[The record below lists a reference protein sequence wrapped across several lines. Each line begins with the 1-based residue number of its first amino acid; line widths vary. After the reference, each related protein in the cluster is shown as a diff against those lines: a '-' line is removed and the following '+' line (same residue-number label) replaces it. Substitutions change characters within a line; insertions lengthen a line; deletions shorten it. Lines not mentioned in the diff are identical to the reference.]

1 MAIEKILNTRIL
13 NKIDTLENWSASTL
27 PIKKGEIC
35 IATVAA
41 SAGTGLT
48 EPVVM
53 IKIGEDGVK
62 TFKDL
67 PWNFYAKASDVL
79 AACKTEAGLTEFVNN
94 VIANA
99 GIASDEAMNA
109 LANRVTTV
117 ENDINTAGTG
127 LKARMTA
134 VEGLVGDTAVATQIS
149 NAIAALKL
157 GETYA
162 AKVHT
167 HTKSDITDFA
177 HTHAIS
183 EITELQ
189 TKLDEAKKAGTDANT
204 ALEAYKVTND
214 AAVSANTAAIAA
226 INNETTGILAKA
238 KTYADGKDAAIA
250 AAKKAGD
257 DAQSDVDALEAKV
270 GTVPADKTVVQMI
283 SEAQTAATYDDTQI
297 KKDIKANADAIDVLE
312 GYVGGEAV
320 STQIQTAITAL
331 NLATTYEAKG
341 AAAAVKT
348 ELVGKDTDT
357 ENSATFV
364 GVKKYINKLD
374 TAMDTRV
381 DALEAAIG
389 EGGSVAT
396 QITAEIQKLDKA
408 DTAVAG
414 KYVSAVSETDGII
427 TVTREALPDYT
438 NTYAPKTHT
447 HAIADVTGLQDA
459 LDGKADDGD
468 ITALDGRVTTAEG
481 KLTTLI
487 GTDTGKSVRTIANEE
502 LVAQLIPETAKA
514 SLDTLQEIAAWIQA
528 HPDDASAM
536 NTRIT
541 DLETL
546 VGDDPV
552 STQINAAI
560 DALKIGDY
568 AKAADLTAAVG
579 RIAALEGKAHE
590 HANKALL
597 DTYTQTEANLAD
609 AVTKKHA
616 HANATVLDG
625 ITDTKVATWDA
636 AVQTIT
642 TGTGLKAEKT
652 GTDVAL
658 DIDDTVTFI
667 FDCGGASN

>member
-1 MAIEKILNTRIL
+1 MAEKILNTRIL
-13 NKIDTLENWSASTL
+13 NKIDTLENWNSSTL
-27 PIKKGEIC
+27 PLKKGELAL
-35 IATVAA
+35 ATVAA

-53 IKIGEDGVK
+53 VKIGEDGIK

-67 PWNFYAKASDVL
+67 PWNFYAKAADVL
-79 AACKTEAGLTEFVNN
+79 AACKTESGLTEFVNN

-117 ENDINTAGTG
+117 ENDLNTAGTG

-270 GTVPADKTVVQMI
+270 GAVPADKTVVQMI

-341 AAAAVKT
+341 AAAAVKA

-408 DTAVAG
+408 DTAVVG

-541 DLETL
+541 NLETL
-546 VGDDPV
+546 VGDDSV

-579 RIAALEGKAHE
+579 RITTLEGKAHE

-597 DTYTQTEANLAD
+597 DTYTQTEADLAD
-609 AVTKKHA
+609 AVAKKHE

-625 ITDTKVATWDA
+625 ISAEKVTAWDA
-636 AVQTIT
+636 AVQTVT
-642 TGTGLKAEKT
+642 AGTGLKAVKT

-667 FDCGGASN
+667 FDCGNSIV

>member
-1 MAIEKILNTRIL
+1 MAEKILNTRIL
-13 NKIDTLENWSASTL
+13 NKIDTLENWNSSTL
-27 PIKKGEIC
+27 PLKKGELAL
-35 IATVAA
+35 ATVAA

-53 IKIGEDGVK
+53 VKIGEDGIK

-67 PWNFYAKASDVL
+67 PWNFYAKAADVL

-117 ENDINTAGTG
+117 ENDLNTASTG

-162 AKVHT
+162 AKVHI
-167 HTKSDITDFA
+167 HTKADITDFA

-183 EITELQ
+183 EVTDLQ

-204 ALEAYKVTND
+204 ALEAYKVTNN

-226 INNETTGILAKA
+226 INNETTGILATAKA
-238 KTYADGKDAAIA
+238 YADGKDAAIA

-257 DAQSDVDALEAKV
+257 DAQADVDALEAKV

-357 ENSATFV
+357 AASATIT
-364 GVKKYINKLD
+364 GAKKYADSLD
-374 TAMDTRV
+374 TAMDARV
-381 DALEAAIG
+381 DVLEAAIG

-396 QITAEIQKLDKA
+396 QITTEIQKLDKA

-414 KYVSAVSETDGII
+414 QYVSAVSETDGII

-447 HAIADVTGLQDA
+447 HAIADVTGLQGA

-468 ITALDGRVTTAEG
+468 VTALDGRVTTAEG

-579 RIAALEGKAHE
+579 RITTLEGKAHE

-609 AVTKKHA
+609 AVAKKHA

-625 ITDTKVATWDA
+625 ISAEKVTAWDA
-636 AVQTIT
+636 AVQTVT
-642 TGTGLKAEKT
+642 AGTGLKAVKT

-658 DIDDTVTFI
+658 DIDDTVVWV
-667 FDCGGASN
+667 FDCGNSVV

>member
-1 MAIEKILNTRIL
+1 MAEKILNTRIL
-13 NKIDTLENWSASTL
+13 NKIDTLENWNSSTL
-27 PIKKGEIC
+27 PLKKGELAL
-35 IATVAA
+35 ATVAA

-53 IKIGEDGVK
+53 VKIGEDGIK

-67 PWNFYAKASDVL
+67 PWNFYAKAADVL

-117 ENDINTAGTG
+117 ENDLNTAGTG

-226 INNETTGILAKA
+226 INNETTGILAQA

-270 GTVPADKTVVQMI
+270 GAVPADKTVVQMI

-357 ENSATFV
+357 ADSATFV
-364 GVKKYINKLD
+364 GIKKYVNKLD

-396 QITAEIQKLDKA
+396 QITTEIQKLDKA

-579 RIAALEGKAHE
+579 RIATLEGKAHE

-609 AVTKKHA
+609 AVAKKHA

-625 ITDTKVATWDA
+625 ISAEKVTAWDA
-636 AVQTIT
+636 AVQTVT
-642 TGTGLKAEKT
+642 AGTGLKAVKT

-667 FDCGGASN
+667 FDCGNSIV

>member
-79 AACKTEAGLTEFVNN
+79 AACKSKEGLTTFINE
-94 VIANA
+94 VIAGA
-99 GIASDEAMNA
+99 GIATDEALTA
-109 LANRVTTV
+109 LSGRVTTA
-117 ENDINTAGTG
+117 EGKITA
-127 LKARMTA
+127 LQ
-134 VEGLVGDTAVATQIS
+134 GLVGDTKVSEQI
-149 NAIAALKL
+149 NAAIAALNL
-157 GETYA
+157 ADTYA

-167 HTKSDITDFA
+167 HTKADITDFA
-177 HTHAIS
+177 HTHAM
-183 EITELQ
+183 TEVTGL
-189 TKLDEAKKAGTDANT
+189 TDAIADAKKAGTDAAT
-204 ALEAYKVTND
+204 ELGTYKVTND
-214 AAVSANTAAIAA
+214 AAVKANADAITA
-226 INNETTGILAKA
+226 INNETTGILAQA

-257 DAQSDVDALEAKV
+257 DAQADVDALEIKV
-270 GTVPADKTVVQMI
+270 GTVPADKTIVQMI

-297 KKDIKANADAIDVLE
+297 KKDIKANTDAISVLE
-312 GYVGGEAV
+312 GYVGGENV
-320 STQIQTAITAL
+320 STQIQTAITNL
-331 NLATTYEAKG
+331 NLPTTYEAKG

-348 ELVGKDTDT
+348 ELVGKDTD
-357 ENSATFV
+357 NADSATIA
-364 GVKKYINKLD
+364 GAKKYADGLN

-389 EGGSVAT
+389 EGGSVGA
-396 QITAEIQKLDKA
+396 QIDAKIQTLDVEDA
-408 DTAVAG
+408 AVAG
-414 KYVSAVSETDGII
+414 QYVSAVSETDGKI
-427 TVTREALPDYT
+427 TVTRAALPDYT
-438 NTYAPKTHT
+438 EVYDAKGAAAQAITDAKSYADGLNTAMDTRM
-447 HAIADVTGLQDA
+447 D
-459 LDGKADDGD
+459 
-468 ITALDGRVTTAEG
+468 TAEG

-487 GTDTGKSVRTIANEE
+487 GSDADKSVRTIANEE
-502 LVAQLIPETAKA
+502 LAAQLIPETAKD

-541 DLETL
+541 SLETL

-579 RIAALEGKAHE
+579 RITALEGKAHE

-609 AVTKKHA
+609 AVAKKHE
-616 HANATVLDG
+616 HANKTELDKFADG
-625 ITDTKVATWDA
+625 DKAKLDT
-636 AVQTIT
+636 AVQSIT
-642 TGTGLKAEKT
+642 TGTGLKATKT
-652 GTDVAL
+652 GTDVAV
-658 DIDDTVTFI
+658 DFDDAVTFV
-667 FDCGGASN
+667 FDCGTSAE